1 MNPLAFFNTKIVPY
15 LVPFFLVFLPV
26 FSLAQSNA
34 AHEIH
39 LKKTMERVQN
49 RRPSEG
55 EWQKAQQ
62 VSGFWRNFPND
73 TAFAATHTAVQMLF
87 DDTYIYVRAE
97 CDDDLPGNV
106 VYQTLKRD
114 FSITNT
120 DCFAMAIDP
129 SADKIN
135 GFNFSVSA
143 ANTQREGIIS
153 NGGADGVTT
162 IWDNVW
168 YSDVTFLEKKWIV
181 YMAIPFKSIRYDAKN
196 TRWGVNFARQDLKR
210 NEQSAWSA
218 VPRGLNLSNLAYEG
232 VLIWDDPLPKQTA
245 NIALNPYATASAV
258 VTDYTKSGEVRA
270 KWNAGIDAKI
280 GVSTAL
286 NLDLTINP
294 DFSQVEVD
302 RQVTNLERFS
312 VFFPERRTF
321 FTENADILSS
331 LGTENVRPFFSR
343 NIGLYNGNAV
353 AIAAGAR
360 LSGKIDKK
368 TRIYALTMQTL
379 SDSILK
385 LNGQNYSVVAAQ
397 RNLFSNSNLTL
408 FGINKQGFDK
418 KLEWQ
423 NTDFNRMMGAE
434 FQYVSRNS
442 RWTNK
447 TLAHRVF
454 NTKDSPNAF
463 VIGNTMS
470 HFGKNAYGNA
480 GLEYVGSEFTPAVG
494 FVPRLAQYNVDTK
507 ATQRLAYAYANVTGG
522 YLFFE
527 KNKTSK
533 ILSYAPE
540 LTTKLYFND
549 KIDVLTDKY
558 VQLRGILNWRNGNSA
573 RLFYQNYETLLRFS
587 SRIGINTLPAD
598 RYFYQ
603 TLGASIS
610 TNARKTLFGSIE
622 MNKGTYYAA
631 DFWNYKADINYRIQP
646 WGAFGLTAEQSILS
660 YNTLKYKPEQVAS
673 FGAKAEIS
681 FHQNLFLTTFAQ
693 YNTQQQR
700 FNLNS
705 RLQWRFR
712 PLSDLYLVYTDN
724 YETTVFAPQ
733 NRALV
738 LKLNY
743 WW

>member
-1 MNPLAFFNTKIVPY
+1 MSKKFQILVLVAFNAFFAFAQPNTP
-15 LVPFFLVFLPV
+15 
-26 FSLAQSNA
+26 
-34 AHEIH
+34 HEIH
-39 LKKTMERVQN
+39 IKKTTERVQN
-49 RRPSEG
+49 YRPTDDA
-55 EWQKAQQ
+55 WHNAT
-62 VSGFWRNFPND
+62 VADNFWRNFPND
-73 TAFAATHTAVQMLF
+73 SAFAATHTQVQMLF

-97 CDDDLPGNV
+97 CADELPGNV

-168 YSDVTFLEKKWIV
+168 FSDVTLLPKGYVVF
-181 YMAIPFKSIRYDAKN
+181 MAIPFKSIRYDARN

-210 NEQSAWSA
+210 NEQSAWSP

-232 VLIWDDPLPKQTA
+232 VLVWDDPLPKQTA
-245 NIALNPYATASAV
+245 NIALNPYATASGVIA
-258 VTDYTKSGEVRA
+258 DYTKSETVQG
-270 KWNAGIDAKI
+270 KWNVGIDAKI

-331 LGTENVRPFFSR
+331 LGTDNVRPFFSR
-343 NIGLYNGNAV
+343 NIGLYNGQAV
-353 AIAAGAR
+353 PIAAGAR

-368 TRIYALTMQTL
+368 TRIYALTMQTVA
-379 SDSILK
+379 DSLLK
-385 LNGQNYSVVAAQ
+385 LNGQNYTVAAIQ
-397 RNLFSNSNLTL
+397 RNLFSNSNLTV
-408 FGINKQGFDK
+408 FGINKQGFSK
-418 KLEWQ
+418 NLEWQ
-423 NTDFNRMMGAE
+423 STDFNRMAGAE
-434 FQYVSRNS
+434 LQYVSKNS

-447 TLAHRVF
+447 TAAHRVF
-454 NTKDSPNAF
+454 NIKDTPDAF
-463 VIGNTMS
+463 FIGNTMS
-470 HFGKNAYGNA
+470 HFGKNWYGN
-480 GLEYVGSEFTPAVG
+480 GGVEYTGKDFTPAVG
-494 FVPRLAQYNVDTK
+494 FVPRLAQYNADTK
-507 ATQRLAYAYANVTGG
+507 KTERLAYAYANVLTG

-527 KNKTSK
+527 KNKKSA

-540 LTTKLYFND
+540 ATARIYTND
-549 KIDVLTDKY
+549 KISQITDKY
-558 VQLRGILNWRNGNSA
+558 WQLRGILNFRNGNSA
-573 RLFYQNYETLLRFS
+573 KVFYQNYETLLRFS
-587 SRIGINTLPAD
+587 SKIGINTLPAD

-603 TLGASIS
+603 TMGANLT
-610 TNARKTLFGSIE
+610 TNARKPLFGSIE
-622 MNKGTYYAA
+622 TNKGTYYNAEY
-631 DFWNYKADINYRIQP
+631 WNYKAELNFRIQP
-646 WGAFGLTAEQSILS
+646 WGAFGLTAEQAFLDFKTTAQQADNIAL
-660 YNTLKYKPEQVAS
+660 

-693 YNTQQQR
+693 YNTQAQR

-712 PLSDLYLVYTDN
+712 PLSDIYLVYTDN
-724 YETTVFAPQ
+724 YETINYQPL
-733 NRALV
+733 NKALI
-738 LKLNY
+738 LKVNY